1 MANMTSS
8 VSASQVAGELA
19 SATFEEIPAL
29 VEHYREDPR
38 QQVIKACER
47 ALKRHA
53 KELAE
58 RERVNDMYELMHEL
72 GGDGV
77 VVGVDEVGR
86 GSVAGPLTVC
96 AVCLPME
103 PRVWGINDSKKLT
116 EKKREALFDEICEKA
131 LAYRIIFVGPEVID
145 RENILNATMGGMQQ
159 AVEELDI
166 VPNLVL
172 VDGNRTPAGLQIP
185 AQPVV
190 KGDATSASIGAA
202 SVLAKVSRD
211 RYMLEL
217 DKQYPQYQLA
227 KHKGYPT
234 KLHYELIAQYGIQ
247 PFYRRS
253 FLKKQGYWPESGK

>member
-1 MANMTSS
+1 MKRRSDKEI
-8 VSASQVAGELA
+8 SAPLYEYDAAV
-19 SATFEEIPAL
+19 
-29 VEHYREDPR
+29 
-38 QQVIKACER
+38 R
-47 ALKRHA
+47 AQYGCFA
-53 KELAE
+53 
-58 RERVNDMYELMHEL
+58 
-72 GGDGV
+72 
-77 VVGVDEVGR
+77 GVDEAGR
-86 GSVAGPLTVC
+86 GPLCGPVCVAACILDPENPVH
-96 AVCLPME
+96 
-103 PRVWGINDSKKLT
+103 GINDSKKLT
-116 EKKREALFDEICEKA
+116 EKKRDALFDEIKEKA
-131 LAYRIIFVGPEVID
+131 LAYRIVFVGPDIID
-145 RENILNATMGGMQQ
+145 RDNILNATMGGMKR

-172 VDGNRTPAGLQIP
+172 VDGNRVPAGLQIP

-202 SVLAKVSRD
+202 SILAKVSRD

-253 FLKKQGYWPESGK
+253 FLKKQGYWPENGK

>member
-1 MANMTSS
+1 MKRRSD
-8 VSASQVAGELA
+8 
-19 SATFEEIPAL
+19 EEISAPLYAF
-29 VEHYREDPR
+29 D
-38 QQVIKACER
+38 
-47 ALKRHA
+47 
-53 KELAE
+53 AE
-58 RERVNDMYELMHEL
+58 VRSQY
-72 GGDGV
+72 GCFA
-77 VVGVDEVGR
+77 GVDEAGR
-86 GSVAGPLTVC
+86 GPLCGPVCVAACILDPENPVY
-96 AVCLPME
+96 
-103 PRVWGINDSKKLT
+103 GINDSKKLT

-159 AVEELDI
+159 AVEQLDI

-227 KHKGYPT
+227 KHKATPQSCIT
-234 KLHYELIAQYGIQ
+234 
-247 PFYRRS
+247 S
-253 FLKKQGYWPESGK
+253 

>member
-116 EKKREALFDEICEKA
+116 EKKRDALFDEIKEKA
-131 LAYRIIFVGPEVID
+131 LAYRIVFVGPDIID
-145 RENILNATMGGMQQ
+145 RDNILNATMGGMKQ

-172 VDGNRTPAGLQIP
+172 VDGNRTPAGLLVP

-217 DKQYPQYQLA
+217 DRQYPQYQLA

-253 FLKKQGYWPESGK
+253 FLKKQGYWPENGK

>member
-1 MANMTSS
+1 MKRRSD
-8 VSASQVAGELA
+8 
-19 SATFEEIPAL
+19 EEISAPL
-29 VEHYREDPR
+29 
-38 QQVIKACER
+38 
-47 ALKRHA
+47 
-53 KELAE
+53 
-58 RERVNDMYELMHEL
+58 YEYDAAVRSQY
-72 GGDGV
+72 GCFA
-77 VVGVDEVGR
+77 GVDEAGR
-86 GSVAGPLTVC
+86 GPLCGPVCVAACILDPENPVYKI
-96 AVCLPME
+96 V
-103 PRVWGINDSKKLT
+103 
-116 EKKREALFDEICEKA
+116 
-131 LAYRIIFVGPEVID
+131 FVGPEIID
-145 RENILNATMGGMQQ
+145 RDNILNATMGGMKQ

-172 VDGNRTPAGLQIP
+172 VDGNRTPAGLLVP

-217 DKQYPQYQLA
+217 DRQYPQYQLA

-253 FLKKQGYWPESGK
+253 FLKKQGYWPENGK

>member
-1 MANMTSS
+1 MPMRTSS
-8 VSASQVAGELA
+8 N
-19 SATFEEIPAL
+19 PAL
-29 VEHYREDPR
+29 YTFDAAKRAEHGN
-38 QQVIKACER
+38 IC
-47 ALKRHA
+47 
-53 KELAE
+53 
-58 RERVNDMYELMHEL
+58 
-72 GGDGV
+72 
-77 VVGVDEVGR
+77 GVDEAGR
-86 GSVAGPLTVC
+86 GPLCGPVCVA
-96 AVCLPME
+96 AVILNPDDPIE
-103 PRVWGINDSKKLT
+103 GVNDSKKLT
-116 EKKREALFDEICEKA
+116 EKKRDALFDEIKEKA
-131 LAYRIIFVGPEVID
+131 LAYRIVFVGPDIID
-145 RENILNATMGGMQQ
+145 RDNILNATMGGMKQ

-172 VDGNRTPAGLQIP
+172 VDGNRVPAGLQIP

-202 SVLAKVSRD
+202 SILAKVSRD

-253 FLKKQGYWPESGK
+253 FLKKQGYWPENGK

>member
-1 MANMTSS
+1 
-8 VSASQVAGELA
+8 
-19 SATFEEIPAL
+19 
-29 VEHYREDPR
+29 
-38 QQVIKACER
+38 
-47 ALKRHA
+47 
-53 KELAE
+53 
-58 RERVNDMYELMHEL
+58 
-72 GGDGV
+72 
-77 VVGVDEVGR
+77 
-86 GSVAGPLTVC
+86 LTVC

-116 EKKREALFDEICEKA
+116 EKKRDALFDEIKEKA
-131 LAYRIIFVGPEVID
+131 LAYRIVFVGPDIID
-145 RENILNATMGGMQQ
+145 RDNILNATMGGMKQ

-172 VDGNRTPAGLQIP
+172 VDGNRVPAGLQ
-185 AQPVV
+185 VV

-202 SVLAKVSRD
+202 SILAKVSRD

-253 FLKKQGYWPESGK
+253 FLKKQGYWPENGE